1 MASRGTKDSK
11 GPGSIDLGKSKQQS
25 TAATA
30 DGKTPTQEMHR
41 FHGNDDSTGGSSLSK
56 RRGSDSL
63 SIGTPSFTSSN
74 ADGNVTSAP
83 SGSENPVL
91 PRTRPSN
98 LSAVASVNA
107 ANAAA
112 AGKAMDNPNALGLKR
127 PSPAPTPGAGSKATA
142 VSDEDDGNDDD
153 DNHSDTISDTSAGDQ
168 GDDEGDSSKK
178 TLPSNGRED
187 GAATPQ
193 PPHNPSAQQYHQ
205 QQQQQHHHHH
215 YNNQQHNHSQQ
226 SYMNIPAHE
235 RGRTHNGH
243 DLELN
248 GVQPMR
254 PRQHQRTSTAS
265 SIASSS
271 RKEREYMRPFPT
283 PGMKTPNGRRHQ
295 QHGNQNGHGHGAE
308 KDPFDEIKSVEECR
322 LVEANEKK
330 RHWKRWG
337 PYLSERQ
344 WVSAVWSQHKC
355 SSF

>member
-25 TAATA
+25 TAGTTA

-41 FHGNDDSTGGSSLSK
+41 FHGNDDNAGGSSLSK

-74 ADGNVTSAP
+74 TDGNVTSAP

-127 PSPAPTPGAGSKATA
+127 PSPTPTPGVGSKATA
-142 VSDEDDGNDDD
+142 ISDEDDGDDD

-168 GDDEGDSSKK
+168 GDDEGDSSK
-178 TLPSNGRED
+178 TVPSNGGRED

-193 PPHNPSAQQYHQ
+193 PPHHPSTQQYHQ

-215 YNNQQHNHSQQ
+215 YNNHSQQHHHQSQQ

-271 RKEREYMRPFPT
+271 RKERDHMRPFPT
-283 PGMKTPNGRRHQ
+283 PGMKTPNGRHQ
-295 QHGNQNGHGHGAE
+295 QHGNQNGHGHSAE

-344 WVSAVWSQHKC
+344 WVSAISTTF
-355 SSF
+355 SL